1 MELYIIAI
9 FHQVIRTIFKAAVAY
24 GLESGEEG
32 VHAVYDL
39 GGGTFDISILSFQKG
54 VFKVLSQYCININ
67 DFLNLHQISHNIT
80 ISLTGLTPP
89 QFCACPKT
97 RPGSPMTPQ

>member
-1 MELYIIAI
+1 LPYGIVHYCA
-9 FHQVIRTIFKAAVAY
+9 AAVAY

-54 VFKVLSQYCININ
+54 VFKVLSTGGDSRYGIVHYCH
-67 DFLNLHQISHNIT
+67 F
-80 ISLTGLTPP
+80 PP
-89 QFCACPKT
+89 SYTDNF
-97 RPGSPMTPQ
+97 